1 MVTTRSG
8 INSSPLCPLISKNKK
23 IISKSKPN
31 SQQSGLSKKLTGNQN
46 TGKDGSKEN
55 AIEVVVPHLD
65 RVSQL
70 RELLRQA
77 EKKQL
82 AIPRKGTSFN

>member
-1 MVTTRSG
+1 MVTTHSG
-8 INSSPLCPLISKNKK
+8 INSSPLRSLISKNKK
-23 IISKSKPN
+23 IISKTKPN
-31 SQQSGLSKKLTGNQN
+31 SQQYGLSKKLTGNQN

-55 AIEVVVPHLD
+55 AVEVVVPHLD

-70 RELLRQA
+70 QGLLRQA

>member
-1 MVTTRSG
+1 MVTTCSG
-8 INSSPLCPLISKNKK
+8 INSSPLCSLISKYKK

-31 SQQSGLSKKLTGNQN
+31 SQQSSLSKKLTRNQN

-70 RELLRQA
+70 QELLRQA

-82 AIPRKGTSFN
+82 AISRKGTSFN

>member
-8 INSSPLCPLISKNKK
+8 INSSPLHSLISKNKK

-31 SQQSGLSKKLTGNQN
+31 SQQSGLSKKLTRNQN
-46 TGKDGSKEN
+46 TSKNDSKEN
-55 AIEVVVPHLD
+55 AVEVVVSHLD

-70 RELLRQA
+70 QELLR
-77 EKKQL
+77 
-82 AIPRKGTSFN
+82 

>member
-8 INSSPLCPLISKNKK
+8 INSSPLCSLISKNKK

-31 SQQSGLSKKLTGNQN
+31 LQQSGLSKKLTGNQN

-65 RVSQL
+65 RVFQL
-70 RELLRQA
+70 QKLLRQT

-82 AIPRKGTSFN
+82 AISRKSTSFN

>member
-8 INSSPLCPLISKNKK
+8 INSSPLHSLISTNKK

-55 AIEVVVPHLD
+55 AIEVVVSHLD

-70 RELLRQA
+70 QELLR
-77 EKKQL
+77 
-82 AIPRKGTSFN
+82 

>member
-1 MVTTRSG
+1 MVTTCSS
-8 INSSPLCPLISKNKK
+8 INTSPLHSLISKNKN
-23 IISKSKPN
+23 IISKSKSN

-55 AIEVVVPHLD
+55 VIEVVVSHLD

-70 RELLRQA
+70 QELLR
-77 EKKQL
+77 
-82 AIPRKGTSFN
+82 

>member
-1 MVTTRSG
+1 MVTTHSG
-8 INSSPLCPLISKNKK
+8 INSSPLHSLISKNKK

-31 SQQSGLSKKLTGNQN
+31 SQQSSLNKQLTGNQN

-70 RELLRQA
+70 QELLRQA

-82 AIPRKGTSFN
+82 AISRKDTLIN

>member
-1 MVTTRSG
+1 MITTHSG
-8 INSSPLCPLISKNKK
+8 INSSPLRSLISKNKK

-31 SQQSGLSKKLTGNQN
+31 LQQSGLSKKLTRNQN

-55 AIEVVVPHLD
+55 AVEVVVPHLD